1 MAWYRCEGGT
11 GGGGLPYVFVKDVI
25 VTQDSENLVIDVS
38 DFDFSKT
45 VIALACYDLDRSEST
60 VYTMTSMWY
69 LKLTTGTNFGSLAT
83 CTDYQGNDAA
93 NAGWYRGVT
102 FDDTNKQITIVSR
115 AERYLWRAGRTYR
128 VLIISEES

>member
-11 GGGGLPYVFVKDVI
+11 GGGLPYVFVKDVT
-25 VTQDSENLVIDVS
+25 VTQDTENLVIDVS

-45 VIALACYDLDRSEST
+45 VIALACYDSDRSEST
-60 VYTMTSMWY
+60 AYTMTSMWY

-83 CTDYQGNDAA
+83 CTDYQGTDTA
-93 NAGWYRGVT
+93 NPNWFRGVT
-102 FDDTNKQITIVSR
+102 FDDVNKQITIVSR
-115 AERYLWRAGRTYR
+115 TERYLWRAGRTYR